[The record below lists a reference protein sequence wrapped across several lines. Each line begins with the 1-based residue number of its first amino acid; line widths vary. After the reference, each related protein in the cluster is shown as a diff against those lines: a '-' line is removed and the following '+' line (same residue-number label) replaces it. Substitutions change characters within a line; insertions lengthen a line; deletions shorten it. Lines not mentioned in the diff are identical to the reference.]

1 MSDEQD
7 IPEASFLT
15 VVYTLATQAMIA
27 LGEIPNPMTGKS
39 AMDPRQAR
47 WHIDSLMILRDKTRG
62 NLDEE
67 EEQGLAN
74 ALSEVQRTYVD
85 KTRNTA
91 TATAVPEADAT
102 PDDDGS
108 KEASE

>member
-1 MSDEQD
+1 MSDEKE

-39 AMDPRQAR
+39 SMDPRQAR
-47 WHIDSLMILRDKTRG
+47 WHIDSLLIIRDKTRG

-74 ALSEVQRTYVD
+74 ALSQVQLTYVE
-85 KTRNTA
+85 KTRDA
-91 TATAVPEADAT
+91 TAAAPKD
-102 PDDDGS
+102 
-108 KEASE
+108 EASADDEGAKEVDE

>member
-1 MSDEQD
+1 MSDEQQ

-27 LGEIPNPMTGKS
+27 LGEIPNPMTGKT

-47 WHIDSLMILRDKTRG
+47 WHIDSLLIIRDKTRG
-62 NLDEE
+62 NLTEE

-74 ALSEVQRTYVD
+74 ALSQVQLTYVE

-91 TATAVPEADAT
+91 TPVPDAETT

-108 KEASE
+108 EEANE